1 MIHSDQVQP
10 SNSLAWRAPALLA
23 ALALAHALLFA
34 WLAPPWQMPDE
45 PTLFEYAALV
55 ARLGRVPAAGDS
67 DPALER
73 QIADSLVRQ
82 RFFEYLT
89 GQPPART
96 PRGLDD
102 VREAFFLPRQ
112 VGADPPLYF
121 LIASLPLRALAG
133 QAIETQLLALRLLN
147 VLMVVGATLCAYAA
161 ARELC
166 DQRPTTNDQRPTTND
181 QRPTTNDQRPTT
193 NDQRPTMMGWGGRG
207 GGHGGGHGGAA
218 LQVLVAGNLDRGSQ
232 FSILNSQFSI
242 PLAVGLLVA
251 LHPMF
256 VFAGVGAGN
265 DGLANLI
272 GAALCWAALR
282 AMRLGLS
289 LPRVAALLALA
300 LLGLLTKRTLLP
312 PALLLASIGG
322 WLAIRHLARRPAGRF
337 VRLGV
342 GGALLALLALG
353 VGGALAGE
361 RTAGAAEWID
371 TAALVD
377 APRVPAA
384 PSTGRPALELRP
396 GGGAAQAL
404 PGVGAEWA
412 QNQELRFSARV
423 WTAEGAGR
431 GRLAIDFGWATTE
444 VPFEADERGRI
455 VAAQTFIPLF
465 CPYVMVSIRSD
476 EGTIYAD
483 RLDAESG
490 RRPGFNLLSNG
501 DALALATDPDAPR
514 ARLARY
520 LRLRELV
527 WIWRSGRLLEPP
539 PLGWGLARIFFISFW
554 GEFGYMS
561 LPLVGAKSWD
571 PWEGALWLVCA
582 GGLLGTFGWLARA
595 GRPTWRRRAV
605 ALLFALVLAGLLF
618 PLLNAYTQTRDQVI
632 QQGRY
637 LFPALTPIAILLSL
651 GWRALVPARWRGVGL
666 AVWAAWWALF
676 AAAALALI
684 AGFY

>member
-1 MIHSDQVQP
+1 MTDSDQVQP
-10 SNSLAWRAPALLA
+10 TKTLAWRAPALLA
-23 ALALAHALLFA
+23 ALALIHALLFA
-34 WLAPPWQMPDE
+34 WLVPPWQAPDE
-45 PTLFEYAALV
+45 PTQFEYAALV
-55 ARLGRVPAAGDS
+55 ARLGRVPATADS

-73 QIADSLVRQ
+73 QIVDSLVRQ

-89 GQPPART
+89 GQPPAR
-96 PRGLDD
+96 PPHSLDD
-102 VREAFFLPRQ
+102 VRESFFLPRQ
-112 VGADPPLYF
+112 VGSDPPLYF
-121 LIASLPLRALAG
+121 LIASLPIRALAA
-133 QAIETQLLALRLLN
+133 QSIETQLLALRLLGA
-147 VLMVVGATLCAYAA
+147 LMVVGSTLCAYAS

-166 DQRPTTNDQRPTTND
+166 ADRRPGTTDREIGRQKTGDKRQAISHHETMDYGLRTTDYGQNTRHATRD
-181 QRPTTNDQRPTT
+181 TRSPVHPLTRS
-193 NDQRPTMMGWGGRG
+193 
-207 GGHGGGHGGAA
+207 
-218 LQVLVAGNLDRGSQ
+218 LVRL
-232 FSILNSQFSI
+232 
-242 PLAVGLLVA
+242 PLAAGLLVA

-282 AMRLGLS
+282 AVRLGLS
-289 LPRVAALLALA
+289 PRRAVALLALA

-322 WLAIRHLARRPAGRF
+322 WLALRHLASQPAGRL
-337 VRLGV
+337 VRLGL
-342 GGALLALLALG
+342 GGALLLALALG
-353 VGGALAGE
+353 VGGVLAGE
-361 RTAGAAEWID
+361 RSAGAADWID
-371 TAALVD
+371 TATFLD
-377 APRVPAA
+377 APRAPAA

-412 QNQELRFSARV
+412 QNQELRLSAHV
-423 WTAEGAGR
+423 WTADGDGR

-444 VPFEADERGRI
+444 IPFTAESRGR
-455 VAAQTFIPLF
+455 VVTVTTFIPLF

-483 RLDAESG
+483 QLGAESG
-490 RRPGFNLLSNG
+490 RRPGFNLLSNS
-501 DALALATDPDAPR
+501 DVRMLATDPDAPP
-514 ARLARY
+514 ARLTRY
-520 LRLRELV
+520 LRLRELA

-539 PLGWGLARIFFISFW
+539 PLGWGLARIFFVSFW

-561 LPLVGAKSWD
+561 VPLVGAKSWD

-582 GGLLGTFGWLARA
+582 GGLVGMSGWLARA
-595 GRPTWRRRAV
+595 GRPVWRRRAV
-605 ALLFALVLAGLLF
+605 VLLFALILAGLLF

-637 LFPALTPIAILLSL
+637 LFPALAPIAILLAL
-651 GWRALVPARWRGVGL
+651 GWRVLLPVRWRGGAA

-676 AAAALALI
+676 ATAAIALI
-684 AGFY
+684 AGFYHLR